1 MPRAAQWLCMA
12 HAARRHA
19 LHGASILACI
29 LRPYTFRK
37 GRLPT
42 VVSGEHT
49 CAHTGQCRST
59 YSAKTGLAISM
70 KYSLRCG
77 ATAVSELARACR
89 LGLARC
95 MLQPY
100 CAPLRRAAANRV
112 WCHAAAGCGRTSFR
126 AKSSGLRSRRCVR
139 SSAAALLS
147 AVASAAAPVSAE
159 SNGSAVLAHGSAA
172 KPTVAQYSGAACYFG
187 TCNRLQTTPVSAR
200 ACADLSRD
208 RIRRAIR
215 RTLRSRAIRAYA
227 GRCFCVLSDA
237 LGMFAAGG

>member
-1 MPRAAQWLCMA
+1 MSSEVACAISPMVTSAPNRLTTCAAHANRQLCVRNRGQPNHSSEVALSVAPYMPRAAQWLCMA

-19 LHGASILACI
+19 LHGASIHTACI

-112 WCHAAAGCGRTSFR
+112 WCHAAAAAGPAFAPSR
-126 AKSSGLRSRRCVR
+126 AACAR
-139 SSAAALLS
+139 AD
-147 AVASAAAPVSAE
+147 ASAARLPRCCRPSPPLPRRFRQRATARPCSRTAP
-159 SNGSAVLAHGSAA
+159 
-172 KPTVAQYSGAACYFG
+172 
-187 TCNRLQTTPVSAR
+187 LQSP
-200 ACADLSRD
+200 L
-208 RIRRAIR
+208 
-215 RTLRSRAIRAYA
+215 
-227 GRCFCVLSDA
+227 
-237 LGMFAAGG
+237 